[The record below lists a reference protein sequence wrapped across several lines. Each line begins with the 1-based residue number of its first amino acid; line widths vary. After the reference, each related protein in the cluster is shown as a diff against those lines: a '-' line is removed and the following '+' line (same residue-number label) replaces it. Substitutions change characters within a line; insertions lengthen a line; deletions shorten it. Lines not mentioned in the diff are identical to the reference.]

1 MNRLLLW
8 SLLSLAGFGISTVF
22 AADDANAPKKEE
34 APKQDAP
41 APAPK
46 TDAPAPADKNAQ
58 PAPSSPT
65 DTTAKSTDAGKG
77 GTTPTETTAKKD
89 DTKKKA
95 PEVLAPVEVKKGRL
109 IEVSRE
115 IVELQDQ
122 IDREKKK
129 TKSTETDKALN
140 DSRVSSALS
149 IFGGSSAE
157 SREELA
163 RQRVSLMESELEL
176 LQMSLAAK
184 TQAERDDLQ
193 SQAGEL
199 REMRRN
205 LERGG
210 ANASWDK
217 K

>member
-1 MNRLLLW
+1 MT
-8 SLLSLAGFGISTVF
+8 SAF
-22 AADDANAPKKEE
+22 AADDTSAPKKDD
-34 APKQDAP
+34 APKQEAP

-46 TDAPAPADKNAQ
+46 TDATAPADKNAK
-58 PAPSSPT
+58 SN
-65 DTTAKSTDAGKG
+65 DTAKGDDAASA
-77 GTTPTETTAKKD
+77 GTAAKKD

-95 PEVLAPVEVKKGRL
+95 PEVLAPVEVNKNRL
-109 IEVSRE
+109 IEVNRE
-115 IVELQDQ
+115 IVDLQDQ

-157 SREELA
+157 SRAELA
-163 RQRVSLMESELEL
+163 KQRVSLMESELEL
-176 LQMSLAAK
+176 LTMSLAAK
-184 TQAERDDLQ
+184 TPAERDDLQ
-193 SQAGEL
+193 KQAAEL

-210 ANASWDK
+210 TGPIREK
-217 K
+217 